1 MINLFWETK
10 KVKVGDLKTLDF
22 NPRKITE
29 EKRQKLIKSL
39 EKFNLAEIPAVNTDM
54 VVIGGNQRVFA
65 LMLMGRA
72 DEEIDVRMPNRA
84 LTEAELKEYAIIS
97 NTHAGEWDALKLE
110 EFFADIDLVDLGLD
124 LDFEI
129 QSEDMESAA
138 DELIEPKVQDD
149 EFEMPVEIQ
158 TDIKKG
164 DLIEIGPHRLLCG
177 SATEDQSWETLLGDN
192 LADLVVTDPPY
203 NVDYTGGT
211 KDALKIM
218 NDKMHNSAFYQFLFD
233 SFTAINKKIKAGGGW
248 YIWHADSEGLN
259 FRKAMID
266 AGILMKQTLIWVKN
280 SIVLG
285 RQDYQWKHEPCLYG
299 WKPGAAHYFIDE
311 RFHSTVQEDK
321 LDFKKMTKDQLLKL
335 VEEIHSE
342 KFETSVINQDKPLK
356 NDIHPTMK
364 PIELIGKLIRNSS
377 KKGQKVV
384 DGFLGSGSTMVAS
397 HQLKRICYGTE
408 LDPKYCQAIVD
419 RMRKLDPN
427 LEIKRNGEVWN

>member
-1 MINLFWETK
+1 MEKLIWTTQK
-10 KVKVGDLKTLDF
+10 IKVESLVPLNF
-22 NPRKITE
+22 NPRKISE
-29 EKRQKLIKSL
+29 EKRQKLIDSL
-39 EKFNLAEIPAVNTDM
+39 EKFNLAEIPAVNTDLT
-54 VVIGGNQRVFA
+54 ILGGNQRVFA
-65 LMLMGRA
+65 LMLMGRGE
-72 DEEIDVRMPNRA
+72 EEIDVRMPNRA
-84 LTEAELKEYAIIS
+84 LTEKEIKEYAIIS
-97 NTHAGEWDALKLE
+97 NTHAGEWDVLKLD

-129 QSEDMESAA
+129 QAEDMESAA
-138 DELIEPKVQDD
+138 DELIEPKVEDD

-158 TDIKKG
+158 TDIKEG

-203 NVDYTGGT
+203 NVDYTGKT
-211 KDALKIM
+211 KDALKIQ
-218 NDKMHNSAFYQFLFD
+218 NDRMDDNSFYQFLFD

-266 AGILMKQTLIWVKN
+266 AGILMKQTLIWAKN
-280 SIVLG
+280 AIVMG

-311 RFHSTVQEDK
+311 RFHSTILE
-321 LDFKKMTKDQLLKL
+321 FKK
-335 VEEIHSE
+335 
-342 KFETSVINQDKPLK
+342 PLR

-364 PIELIGKLIRNSS
+364 PLDLIGHLIKNSS

-397 HQLKRICYGTE
+397 HQLRRICYGTE